1 MLIKGIYLYMKTKG
15 GDNMSQYDVVIIG
28 AGPAGMTAA
37 IYAARANLNVLL
49 LDKLAPGGQ
58 VVNTFEIQNYTGM
71 GTINGAEL
79 AIKMFEH
86 TQELG
91 VNFDYGT
98 VTDIEID
105 GNIKKLICEEGQ
117 IFETKAVIIATG
129 TKPKMLGVPGEMDFA
144 GTSISWC
151 AICDGAHYRD
161 KKVIVIG
168 GGNSAV
174 EEAIYLAGLAKELTL
189 VTLFDLTADCV
200 ACDKLRGMDNVKV
213 YEYHEILEF
222 IGKEK
227 FEGLKAKSTKTGEE
241 ITILADGAFEYI
253 GLEPTADAFKDL
265 GILNEN
271 GYIKTDASMATDIP
285 GIYAAGDI
293 IVKDL
298 RQVITACSDGAI
310 AAQAVAKYVEN
321 LK

>member
-1 MLIKGIYLYMKTKG
+1 MA
-15 GDNMSQYDVVIIG
+15 QYDVAIIG

-37 IYAARANLNVLL
+37 IYAARANLQVLL

-58 VVNTFEIQNYTGM
+58 IVNTFEIQNYTGM

-91 VNFDYGT
+91 VAFDYGT
-98 VTDIEID
+98 VTAIQSE

-117 IFETKAVIIATG
+117 TFEARAVIIATG
-129 TKPKMLGVPGEMDFA
+129 TKPRMLGVPGELDFA

-174 EEAIYLAGLAKELTL
+174 EEAIYLAGMAEEVTI
-189 VTLFDLTADCV
+189 VTLFNLTADPL
-200 ACDKLRGMDNVKV
+200 ACDKLRAMPNVKI
-213 YEYHEILEF
+213 YEYYDILEF
-222 IGKEK
+222 IGEDK
-227 FEGLKAKSTKTGEE
+227 FAGLKAKSTKTEEE
-241 ITILADGAFEYI
+241 ITVLADGAFEYI
-253 GLEPTADAFKDL
+253 GLKPTAEAFKDL
-265 GILNEN
+265 GILNEH
-271 GYIKTDASMATDIP
+271 GYIEADAFMATKVP

-293 IVKDL
+293 ISKHL

-310 AAQAVAKYVEN
+310 AAQSVAKYVEN

>member
-1 MLIKGIYLYMKTKG
+1 MV
-15 GDNMSQYDVVIIG
+15 QYDVAIIG

-37 IYAARANLNVLL
+37 IYAVRANLKVLL

-58 VVNTFEIQNYTGM
+58 VINTFEIQNYTGM

-91 VNFDYGT
+91 VTFDYGT
-98 VTDIEID
+98 VVDIQIEGD
-105 GNIKKLICEEGQ
+105 YKKLLCEEGHSY
-117 IFETKAVIIATG
+117 EAKAIIIATG
-129 TKPKMLGVPGEMDFA
+129 TTPRMLGIPGEENFA

-151 AICDGAHYRD
+151 AICDGAKYRG

-174 EEAIYLAGLAKELTL
+174 EEAISLAGMAEEVTV
-189 VTLFDLTADCV
+189 VTLFNLTADPCS
-200 ACDKLRGMDNVKV
+200 CEKLRAMANVMIH
-213 YEYHEILEF
+213 EYCEILEF
-222 IGKEK
+222 LGEDK
-227 FEGLKAKSTKTGEE
+227 FAGLRAKSTETRAE
-241 ITILADGAFEYI
+241 IIVAADGAFEYI
-253 GLEPTADAFKDL
+253 GLEPSAEAFKDL
-265 GILNEN
+265 GILNEH
-271 GYIKTDASMATDIP
+271 GYIETDAFMATKVA
-285 GIYAAGDI
+285 GIYSAGDI
-293 IVKDL
+293 TNKHL

-310 AAQAVAKYVEN
+310 AAQSVAKYIEG

>member
-1 MLIKGIYLYMKTKG
+1 MA
-15 GDNMSQYDVVIIG
+15 QYDVAIIG

-37 IYAARANLNVLL
+37 IYAARANLQVLL

-58 VVNTFEIQNYTGM
+58 IVNTFEIQNYTGM

-91 VNFDYGT
+91 VAFDYGT
-98 VTDIEID
+98 VTAIQSE

-117 IFETKAVIIATG
+117 TFKAKAVIIATG
-129 TKPKMLGVPGEMDFA
+129 TKPRMLGVPGELNFA

-174 EEAIYLAGLAKELTL
+174 EEAIYLAGMAEEVTI
-189 VTLFDLTADCV
+189 VTLFNLTADPL
-200 ACDKLRGMDNVKV
+200 ACDKLRAMPNVKI
-213 YEYHEILEF
+213 YEYYDILEF
-222 IGKEK
+222 IGEDK
-227 FEGLKAKSTKTGEE
+227 FEGLKAKSTKTEEE
-241 ITILADGAFEYI
+241 ITVLADGAFEYI
-253 GLEPTADAFKDL
+253 GLKPTAEAFKDL
-265 GILNEN
+265 GILNEH
-271 GYIKTDASMATDIP
+271 GYIEADAFMATKVP

-293 IVKDL
+293 ISKHL

-310 AAQAVAKYVEN
+310 AAQSVAKYVEN

>member
-1 MLIKGIYLYMKTKG
+1 MI
-15 GDNMSQYDVVIIG
+15 YDVAIIG

-37 IYAARANLNVLL
+37 IYAARANLQVLL

-58 VVNTFEIQNYTGM
+58 IVNTFEIQNYTGM

-91 VNFDYGT
+91 VTFDYGT
-98 VTDIEID
+98 VTEIQEVD
-105 GNIKKLICEEGQ
+105 NLKRLVCEEGLT
-117 IFETKAVIIATG
+117 FTAKAVIIATG
-129 TKPKMLGVPGEMDFA
+129 TKPRMLGVAKELDFA

-151 AICDGAHYRD
+151 AICDGPHYRD

-174 EEAIYLAGLAKELTL
+174 EEAIYLAGLAKEVTV
-189 VTLFDLTADCV
+189 VTLFNLTADPM
-200 ACDKLRGMDNVKV
+200 ACDKLRALPNVKI
-213 YEYHEILEF
+213 YEYYDILEF
-222 IGKEK
+222 LGNEK
-227 FEGLKAKSTKTGEE
+227 FEGLRAKSTKTGEE
-241 ITILADGAFEYI
+241 LVVYADGAFEYI
-253 GLEPTADAFKDL
+253 GLEPTAQAFKGL
-265 GILNEN
+265 GILNDY
-271 GYIKTDASMATDIP
+271 GYIETDAFMATKVP
-285 GIYAAGDI
+285 GIYGAGDI
-293 IVKDL
+293 TSKHL

-310 AAQAVAKYVEN
+310 AAQSVAKYVEK

>member
-1 MLIKGIYLYMKTKG
+1 MA
-15 GDNMSQYDVVIIG
+15 QYDVAIIG

-37 IYAARANLNVLL
+37 IYAARANLQVLL

-58 VVNTFEIQNYTGM
+58 IVNTFEIQNYTGM
-71 GTINGAEL
+71 GTINGADL

-91 VNFDYGT
+91 VTFDYGT
-98 VTDIEID
+98 VTAIQSE
-105 GNIKKLICEEGQ
+105 GNIKKLVCEEGHS
-117 IFETKAVIIATG
+117 FEAKSVIIATG
-129 TKPKMLGVPGEMDFA
+129 TKPRMLGVPGELDFA

-174 EEAIYLAGLAKELTL
+174 EEAIYLAGLAEEVTV
-189 VTLFDLTADCV
+189 VTLFNLTADPI
-200 ACDKLRGMDNVKV
+200 ACDKLRALPNVKI
-213 YEYHEILEF
+213 YEYYDIIEF
-222 IGKEK
+222 VGTDK
-227 FEGLKAKSTKTGEE
+227 FEGLRAKSTKTGEE
-241 ITILADGAFEYI
+241 ITVYADGAFEYI
-253 GLEPTADAFKDL
+253 GLKPTAEAFKDL
-265 GILNEN
+265 GILNEH
-271 GYIKTDASMATDIP
+271 GYIETDEFMATKVP

-293 IVKDL
+293 INKHL

-310 AAQAVAKYVEN
+310 AAQSVAKYVEN

>member
-1 MLIKGIYLYMKTKG
+1 MA
-15 GDNMSQYDVVIIG
+15 YDVAIIG

-37 IYAARANLNVLL
+37 IYAARANLKVLL

-58 VVNTFEIQNYTGM
+58 IVNTFEIQNYTGM

-98 VTDIEID
+98 VTKIQTE
-105 GNIKKLICEEGQ
+105 GNLKKLICEEGQ
-117 IFETKAVIIATG
+117 TFEAKAVIIATG
-129 TKPKMLGVPGEMDFA
+129 TKPRMLGVPKELDFA

-151 AICDGAHYRD
+151 AICDGPHYRD

-174 EEAIYLAGLAKELTL
+174 EEAIYLASLAEEVTL
-189 VTLFDLTADCV
+189 VTLFDLTADPSS
-200 ACDKLRGMDNVKV
+200 CDKLRALPNVKI
-213 YEYHEILEF
+213 YEYHDIIEF
-222 IGKEK
+222 LGEEK
-227 FEGLKAKSTKTGEE
+227 FEGLRAKSTKTGEE
-241 ITILADGAFEYI
+241 LIVKADGAFEYI
-253 GLEPTADAFKDL
+253 GLQPTAEAFKDL
-265 GILNEN
+265 GILNEY
-271 GYIKTDASMATDIP
+271 GYIETDEFMATKVP
-285 GIYAAGDI
+285 GIYGAGDI
-293 IVKDL
+293 TSKHL

-310 AAQAVAKYVEN
+310 AAQAVAKYVEK

>member
-1 MLIKGIYLYMKTKG
+1 MA
-15 GDNMSQYDVVIIG
+15 QYDVAIIG

-37 IYAARANLNVLL
+37 IYAARANLQVLL

-58 VVNTFEIQNYTGM
+58 IVNTFEIQNYTGM
-71 GTINGAEL
+71 GTINGADL

-91 VNFDYGT
+91 VAFDYGT
-98 VTDIEID
+98 VTAIQSE

-117 IFETKAVIIATG
+117 TFEAKAVIIATG
-129 TKPKMLGVPGEMDFA
+129 TKPRMLGVPGELDFA

-174 EEAIYLAGLAKELTL
+174 EEAIYLAGMAEEVTI
-189 VTLFDLTADCV
+189 VTLFNLTADPL
-200 ACDKLRGMDNVKV
+200 ACDKLRAMPNVKI
-213 YEYHEILEF
+213 YEYYDILEF
-222 IGKEK
+222 IGEGK
-227 FEGLKAKSTKTGEE
+227 FEGLRAKSTKTEEE
-241 ITILADGAFEYI
+241 ITVLADGAFEYI
-253 GLEPTADAFKDL
+253 GLKPTAEAFKDL
-265 GILNEN
+265 GILNEY
-271 GYIKTDASMATDIP
+271 GYIETDEFMATKVP

-293 IVKDL
+293 ISKHL

-310 AAQAVAKYVEN
+310 AAQSVAKYVEK

>member
-1 MLIKGIYLYMKTKG
+1 MI
-15 GDNMSQYDVVIIG
+15 YDVAIIG

-37 IYAARANLNVLL
+37 IYAARANLQVLL

-58 VVNTFEIQNYTGM
+58 IVNTFEIQNYTGM

-91 VNFDYGT
+91 VTFDYGT
-98 VTDIEID
+98 VTEIQEAD
-105 GNIKKLICEEGQ
+105 NLKRLVCEEGQ
-117 IFETKAVIIATG
+117 TFTAKAVIIATG
-129 TKPKMLGVPGEMDFA
+129 TKPRMLGVAKELDFA

-151 AICDGAHYRD
+151 AICDGPHYRD

-174 EEAIYLAGLAKELTL
+174 EEAIYLAGLAEEVTV
-189 VTLFDLTADCV
+189 VTLFNLTADPM
-200 ACDKLRGMDNVKV
+200 ACDKLRALPNVKI
-213 YEYHEILEF
+213 YEYYDILEF
-222 IGKEK
+222 LGTEK
-227 FEGLKAKSTKTGEE
+227 FEGLRAKSTQTGEE
-241 ITILADGAFEYI
+241 LVVQADGAFEYI
-253 GLEPTADAFKDL
+253 GLEPTAQAFKGL
-265 GILNEN
+265 GILNDY
-271 GYIKTDASMATDIP
+271 GYIETDAFMATKVP
-285 GIYAAGDI
+285 GIYGAGDI
-293 IVKDL
+293 TSKHL

-310 AAQAVAKYVEN
+310 AAQSVAKYVEK